1 MDSKNIQTP
10 KGQTI
15 VMQYHPNENG
25 AYYIITRDL
34 LDKYYLYTV
43 NNGKLSKSKS
53 ADSPLKFK
61 EVYGDD

>member
-1 MDSKNIQTP
+1 
-10 KGQTI
+10 
-15 VMQYHPNENG
+15 MQYHPNENG

-43 NNGKLSKSKS
+43 NNGKLSKPKS
-53 ADSPLKFK
+53 ADTPLKFK

>member
-1 MDSKNIQTP
+1 MNDKIIQIP

-15 VMQYHPNENG
+15 VMQYLPDENG
-25 AYYIITRDL
+25 TYYIITRDL
-34 LDKYYLYTV
+34 MDKYYLYTV
-43 NNGKLSKSKS
+43 NNGKLSKPKS

>member
-1 MDSKNIQTP
+1 MNDKIQTP

-34 LDKYYLYTV
+34 IDKYYLYTV

>member
-1 MDSKNIQTP
+1 MNSKNIQIP

-15 VMQYHPNENG
+15 VMQYHPTENG
-25 AYYIITRDL
+25 TYYIIARDL
-34 LDKYYLYTV
+34 IDKYYLYTV
-43 NNGKLSKSKS
+43 NNGKLSKSKL

>member
-1 MDSKNIQTP
+1 MDSKNIQIP

-25 AYYIITRDL
+25 TYYIITRDV

-43 NNGKLSKSKS
+43 NNGKLSKPKS
-53 ADSPLKFK
+53 ADTPLKFK

>member
-1 MDSKNIQTP
+1 MDSKNIQIP

-34 LDKYYLYTV
+34 IDKYYLYTV

>member
-1 MDSKNIQTP
+1 MNDKIQMP

-15 VMQYHPNENG
+15 VMQYRPTENDT
-25 AYYIITRDL
+25 YYIITRDL
-34 LDKYYLYTV
+34 IDKYYLYTV

>member
-1 MDSKNIQTP
+1 MENDKIQMP

-15 VMQYHPNENG
+15 VMQYHPTENDT
-25 AYYIITRDL
+25 YYIITRDL
-34 LDKYYLYTV
+34 IDKYYLYTV

>member
-1 MDSKNIQTP
+1 MDSKNIQIP

-15 VMQYHPNENG
+15 VMQYRPTENG
-25 AYYIITRDL
+25 TYYIIARDL
-34 LDKYYLYTV
+34 IDKYYLYTV

-53 ADSPLKFK
+53 ADTPLKFK

>member
-1 MDSKNIQTP
+1 MDSKNIQIP

>member
-1 MDSKNIQTP
+1 MDSKNIQMP

-43 NNGKLSKSKS
+43 NNGPLSKSKS
-53 ADSPLKFK
+53 ADTLLKFK

>member
-1 MDSKNIQTP
+1 MDSKNIQIP

-15 VMQYHPNENG
+15 VMQYHPTENG
-25 AYYIITRDL
+25 TYYVITRDL

-43 NNGKLSKSKS
+43 NNGKLSKPKT
-53 ADSPLKFK
+53 ADTPLKFK

>member
-1 MDSKNIQTP
+1 MNDKIQTP

>member
-1 MDSKNIQTP
+1 MDSKNIQMP

-15 VMQYHPNENG
+15 VMQYHPTENG
-25 AYYIITRDL
+25 IYYIITRDL
-34 LDKYYLYTV
+34 IDKYYLYTV

>member
-1 MDSKNIQTP
+1 MDSKNIQIP

-15 VMQYHPNENG
+15 VMQYLPNENG
-25 AYYIITRDL
+25 TYYIITRDV

-43 NNGKLSKSKS
+43 SNGKLSKPKS

-61 EVYGDD
+61 EVYGAD

>member
-1 MDSKNIQTP
+1 MQIP

-34 LDKYYLYTV
+34 IDKHYLYTV

>member
-1 MDSKNIQTP
+1 MDSKNIQIP

-15 VMQYHPNENG
+15 VMQYHPTENST
-25 AYYIITRDL
+25 YYVITRDL

-43 NNGKLSKSKS
+43 NNGKLSKPKS
-53 ADSPLKFK
+53 ADTPLKFK

>member
-1 MDSKNIQTP
+1 MQIP

-43 NNGKLSKSKS
+43 NTGKLSKPKS

-61 EVYGDD
+61 EVYGSD

>member
-1 MDSKNIQTP
+1 MP

-15 VMQYHPNENG
+15 VMQYHPTENG
-25 AYYIITRDL
+25 IYYIITRDL
-34 LDKYYLYTV
+34 IDKYYLYTV

-53 ADSPLKFK
+53 ADTPLKFK

>member
-1 MDSKNIQTP
+1 MDSKNIQIP

-15 VMQYHPNENG
+15 VMQYLPNENG
-25 AYYIITRDL
+25 TYYIITRDL
-34 LDKYYLYTV
+34 IDKYYLYTV